1 MLNKQTKGIEV
12 VLRAEDDIRS
22 VKEDILLR
30 LKVKITSHV
39 TIWMMMVLGQ
49 KWKKLNVVKRIL
61 HLDK

>member
-30 LKVKITSHV
+30 LKVKFTSHL
-39 TIWMMMVLGQ
+39 TI
-49 KWKKLNVVKRIL
+49 
-61 HLDK
+61 